1 MTFGYRVAEARE
13 RIADPCAEPV
23 LDNAIIFGMSDEQEV
38 TTTGTHNERRK
49 VINLDD
55 IKHAPT
61 GDPLVDRGM
70 QMTLDELEEAQAD
83 PDHPDHEAAK
93 AAMFHVSR
101 SLGSFLNTAY
111 GDQFRRISENLAAA
125 LKPNLGNLFTAPRVK
140 LTPTAAVPVRPPV
153 PPALEVPEAEEWEID
168 ETPQETLQALLEVS
182 ERMSEMVRVSAEH
195 RDVAVQQMLHFRGE
209 ADASRK
215 SGRRMLVLAWMA
227 LIGTWVAVVVAIV
240 AL

>member
-1 MTFGYRVAEARE
+1 
-13 RIADPCAEPV
+13 
-23 LDNAIIFGMSDEQEV
+23 MSDEQEAKS
-38 TTTGTHNERRK
+38 TDAHRDRRK

-55 IKHAPT
+55 MKHEPT

-93 AAMFHVSR
+93 AAMAHIGK
-101 SLGSFLNTAY
+101 SLGSFVNTVY

-125 LKPNLGNLFTAPRVK
+125 LKPNLGNLFSAPTVKSLRTA
-140 LTPTAAVPVRPPV
+140 TEPVSARLPPV
-153 PPALEVPEAEEWEID
+153 LEMPDAEDWEID
-168 ETPQETLQALLEVS
+168 DTPQKTLEALLEVS
-182 ERMSEMVRVSAEH
+182 ERLSEMVRVSAEH
-195 RDVAVQQMLHFRGE
+195 RDVAVQQMSHFKGE

-215 SGRRMLVLAWMA
+215 SERRLLWLTWMA
-227 LIGTWVAVVVAIV
+227 LIGTWVAVGVAMV

>member
-1 MTFGYRVAEARE
+1 
-13 RIADPCAEPV
+13 
-23 LDNAIIFGMSDEQEV
+23 MSDEQEA
-38 TTTGTHNERRK
+38 TTTDTHKDRRK

-70 QMTLDELEEAQAD
+70 QLTLDELEEAQAD
-83 PDHPDHEAAK
+83 PDHPAHEAAK
-93 AAMFHVSR
+93 AAMLHINK
-101 SLGSFLNTAY
+101 SLGSFVDTVY

-125 LKPNLGNLFTAPRVK
+125 LKPNLGNLFSAPKAK
-140 LTPTAAVPVRPPV
+140 LIPTAVAPVSPPV
-153 PPALEVPEAEEWEID
+153 PPVLEMPEAEEWEID

-195 RDVAVQQMLHFRGE
+195 RDVAVQQMSHFKGE

-215 SGRRMLVLAWMA
+215 SERRMLRLTLMA
-227 LIGTWVAVVVAIV
+227 LIGTWVAVVVALV